1 MRDSLRIRSWG
12 RHHKRC
18 WAAGL
23 VLEPL
28 LSPVEVVSASKRAE
42 DRRGSANRAPCV
54 AASSFFSFR
63 ERAGAWAR
71 EAWRG
76 RLRGTARRTAASRV
90 HDCGSSGSLLPQG
103 KGGHVLWSCDAPL
116 RAAVHGVI
124 PHAPFSFLET
134 LDIVDKL

>member
-1 MRDSLRIRSWG
+1 MEVSWLGMCGPHSSGG
-12 RHHKRC
+12 RE
-18 WAAGL
+18 GL
-23 VLEPL
+23 V
-28 LSPVEVVSASKRAE
+28 A
-42 DRRGSANRAPCV
+42 G
-54 AASSFFSFR
+54 SFR

-103 KGGHVLWSCDAPL
+103 NGGHVLWSCDAPL

-124 PHAPFSFLET
+124 PHAPFSFLDT
-134 LDIVDKL
+134 RDIVDKL